1 MSYLL
6 GHKKI
11 RVPTLVVIKD
21 PPTDDTDLASKK
33 YVDDN
38 GGSVEVKDPPTED
51 TDIASKKYVDDNSG
65 SVVVKDP
72 PTEDGDVA
80 SKKYVD
86 AEALPPDPPTADTD
100 IAGKKYVD
108 GKTTVKDPP
117 TADGD
122 IASKKYVDAEVLPP
136 DPPTADTDIVGK
148 KYSDDHYRVV
158 EAGSYLYAGSGG
170 NPKTLGTGWPWKCF
184 NVNRGG
190 MLTIRNHALDN
201 DTTIGTNTPAVYH
214 VMILAENHALTDH
227 SVSISMTGRTKY
239 QVTGI
244 SMQTFKLNHKIY
256 FDGLIPTGSINDP
269 SVGWIRGPNFGGNES
284 NLTWTVS
291 ERGINT

>member
-1 MSYLL
+1 MSYIF
-6 GHKKI
+6 GHSELI
-11 RVPTLVVIKD
+11 APTLVEIKD
-21 PPTDDTDLASKK
+21 PPTNDTDIASKK

-38 GGSVEVKDPPTED
+38 SGSVTVKDPPTED

-65 SVVVKDP
+65 SVTVKDP
-72 PTEDGDVA
+72 PTEDTDIA

-86 AEALPPDPPTADTD
+86 DETEVKDPPTADGD

-108 GKTTVKDPP
+108 GRTTVKDPP

-122 IASKKYVDAEVLPP
+122 IAGKKYVDGRTTVK
-136 DPPTADTDIVGK
+136 DPPTADGDIVGK
-148 KYSDDHYRVV
+148 KYSDNHYRVV

-269 SVGWIRGPNFGGNES
+269 SVGWIIAPNFGGNES
-284 NLTWTVS
+284 QISWTVS
-291 ERGINT
+291 ERGIFT